1 MAEDKLQ
8 FYDER
13 TRKFYKL
20 VETKTWP
27 ALEISGIIMHRVKD
41 TDPKTD
47 AFTKLRVMG
56 RITGNVLDSCTGLGY
71 TAILAARERNVNQ
84 VVTIEKDENV
94 IFLARKSQY
103 SLELFDNPQ
112 IEMIT
117 GDASSEVKKFEEGSF
132 DCIFHDPPRFALAG
146 ELYSLEFYRE
156 LYRVLKKNGRLFH
169 YTGKPGIKQGKNY
182 LKGIANRLMASGFT
196 KVEWKEIAQGFA
208 ARR

>member
-1 MAEDKLQ
+1 MSEDKMQ
-8 FYDER
+8 FYDEG

-27 ALEISGIIMHRVKD
+27 ALEISGIIMHRIKD

-56 RITGNVLDSCTGLGY
+56 RIHGCVLDSCTGLGY
-71 TAILAARERNVNQ
+71 TAILAARERNVDK

-103 SLELFDNPQ
+103 SSELFNNPK
-112 IEMIT
+112 IERIT
-117 GDASSEVKKFEEGSF
+117 GDASSEIKKLEDCSF

-146 ELYSLEFYRE
+146 ELYSSEYYKE
-156 LYRVLKKNGRLFH
+156 IYRVLRKNGRLFH

-182 LKGIANRLMASGFT
+182 LKGIANRLMASGFK
-196 KVEWKEIAQGFA
+196 KVEWAEIAQGFA
-208 ARR
+208 ARK

>member
-1 MAEDKLQ
+1 MPEDKLQ
-8 FYDER
+8 FYDEN

-47 AFTKLRVMG
+47 AYTKLRIMG
-56 RITGNVLDSCTGLGY
+56 RVEGTVLDSCTGLGY
-71 TAILAARERNVNQ
+71 TAILAAREEKVDK
-84 VVTIEKDENV
+84 VITIEKDENV
-94 IFLARKSQY
+94 LLLARKSPF
-103 SLELFDNPQ
+103 SKELFENPK
-112 IEMIT
+112 IEMIS
-117 GDASSEVKKFEEGSF
+117 GDASVEVKKFKDSSF

-146 ELYSLEFYRE
+146 ELYSSEFYRDI
-156 LYRVLKKNGRLFH
+156 YRILRKNGRLFH

-196 KVEWKEIAQGFA
+196 KVEWKEIPQGFFA
-208 ARR
+208 KK

>member
-1 MAEDKLQ
+1 MANDKVQ

-41 TDPKTD
+41 TDPRTD
-47 AFTKLRVMG
+47 AFSKLRVIG
-56 RITGNVLDSCTGLGY
+56 RVSGTVLDSCTGLGY
-71 TAILAARERNVNQ
+71 TAIIAAREEDVSR
-84 VVTIEKDENV
+84 VVTIEKDESV
-94 IFLARKSQY
+94 LTLARKNPFSK
-103 SLELFDNPQ
+103 ELFENPK

-117 GDASSEVKKFEEGSF
+117 GDASIEIKKFEYCSF
-132 DCIFHDPPRFALAG
+132 NCIFHDPPRFALAG
-146 ELYSLEFYRE
+146 ELYSLDFYRE
-156 LYRVLKKNGRLFH
+156 LYRVLKKNGKLFH

-182 LKGIANRLMASGFT
+182 LKGIASRLRNAGFLD
-196 KVEWKEIAQGFA
+196 VEWKEIAQGFV